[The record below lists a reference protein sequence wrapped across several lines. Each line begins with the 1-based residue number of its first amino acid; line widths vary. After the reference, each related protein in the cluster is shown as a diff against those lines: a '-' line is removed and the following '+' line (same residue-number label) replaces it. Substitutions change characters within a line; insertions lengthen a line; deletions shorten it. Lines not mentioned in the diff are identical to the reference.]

1 MSGLSP
7 ISMDALLERY
17 HLLLF
22 DAYGVLVR
30 GEGVI
35 EGARALV
42 EHLNTSQRQ
51 YYILTNDASR
61 HISTSH
67 ERFAQLGLSI
77 PIERI
82 ITSGSLL
89 VRYFKEQ
96 ALGGAKTV
104 TLGPPD
110 SHQYALDAGASLI
123 KPWELETL
131 EVLIFGDMPT
141 EEPVRWLEESIS
153 ALLRTLDAGL
163 VPKLVLPNPDLIYPK
178 DTRRVGLTAGAIA
191 AMFEHIIRERYPGIE
206 LKIDRLGKPHPYIF
220 EEGMVRAGHAER
232 ADTIM
237 VGDQLVTDIQGA
249 RDFGIDSALVT
260 TGLVRADQ
268 DISRWPLRPTFV
280 LESLWS

>member
-1 MSGLSP
+1 MSRLSP

-17 HLLLF
+17 KLLLF

-35 EGARALV
+35 EGAQALV
-42 EHLNTSQRQ
+42 EHLNATSRQ

-61 HISTSH
+61 HISTSF
-67 ERFAQLGLSI
+67 ERFTQLGLSI

-89 VRYFKEQ
+89 VRYFKERD
-96 ALGGAKTV
+96 LSGARTV
-104 TLGPPD
+104 VLGPVD
-110 SHQYALDAGASLI
+110 SHQYALDAGASLV
-123 KPWELETL
+123 KPWEVDTL
-131 EVLIFGDMPT
+131 EVLVFGDMPT
-141 EEPVRWLEESIS
+141 EEPVRWLEEAIS
-153 ALLRTLDAGL
+153 AMLRTLDAGHT
-163 VPKLVLPNPDLIYPK
+163 PKLVLPNPDLIYPK

-191 AMFEHIIRERYPGIE
+191 SMFDHIIKERYPGLA

-220 EEGMVRAGHAER
+220 EEGMVRAGHTDR
-232 ADTIM
+232 ANTIM

-249 RDFGIDSALVT
+249 QDFGIDSALVT

-268 DISRWPLRPTFV
+268 DISRWPIRPTFV

>member
-35 EGARALV
+35 EGAQALV
-42 EHLNTSQRQ
+42 EHLNTSKRQ

-61 HISTSH
+61 HISTSAA
-67 ERFAQLGLSI
+67 RFEQLGLFI

-96 ALGGAKTV
+96 ALDGAKTV

-110 SHQYALDAGASLI
+110 SHQYALDAGASLV

-163 VPKLVLPNPDLIYPK
+163 TPKLVLPNPDLIYPK
-178 DTRRVGLTAGAIA
+178 DPSRVGLTAGAIA
-191 AMFEHIIRERYPGIE
+191 AMFEHIVRERYPGIE

-220 EEGMVRAGHAER
+220 EEGMVRAGHTER

-249 RDFGIDSALVT
+249 QDFGIDSALVT
-260 TGLVRADQ
+260 TGLVRTDQ